1 MRYAVC
7 IKQVPVIARLELDP
21 ATKSLRREG
30 VPTEVSSFD
39 VRALIRALELRDST
53 GGEVVVVT
61 MGPPQAREAL
71 DYCLA
76 LGADRSVHLCDPAF
90 AGADTLATARTL
102 ARALEREAPDVILLG
117 RYSVD
122 AETSQ
127 VGPEIAELL
136 GMPQI
141 LAAHRLDLDVDSR
154 RAAAECE
161 TDDGYVTVTAT
172 LPVVVTAAEDLAPE
186 RFPKKAD
193 REAAAGKPRHTL
205 DLAGLGAAPEQ
216 VGAAGSPTWV
226 TDLRAV
232 PNQRLGTVF
241 DPATDPDAIRRLV
254 ATLVDEHGLFSTWRL
269 PAAEGSEPAPSVP
282 VRRSL
287 PGDLWCV
294 VDSRDGR
301 VTNVSLEIVARLR
314 QLADRIE
321 GRVSAV
327 VFNEGHD
334 EELARLAS
342 AGADRVLVCGGSRAL
357 RLSRQVALLAAAIA
371 VDAPGALV
379 FPATTFGREVAPRL
393 AARLG
398 LGLTSDCIDLDWD
411 SCGRLVQLKPA
422 FGGTVVAPVLSR
434 TVPELATVRPGV
446 LALPTDPVLRQAAA
460 RPLVIER
467 FDGKDAV
474 PTGRDV
480 EILSS
485 RATVDAGADLDS
497 AEIVIGIGKGVGGP
511 EGIDEVL
518 PLAELLGASLCATR
532 DVTDDG
538 WLPRQLQVGLTGR
551 AIAPKL
557 YIGLGIRGA
566 FEHMVGL
573 RRAGIVV
580 AVNKNAKAMVFKNA
594 DYGIVG
600 TIEEVVPELVA
611 QLGSRRRQ
619 AG

>member
-7 IKQVPVIARLELDP
+7 VKQVPVIARLEFDP
-21 ATKSLRREG
+21 ATKTLRREG

-53 GGEVVVVT
+53 GGEVVVLT
-61 MGPPQAREAL
+61 MGPPQAQEAL

-161 TDDGYVTVTAT
+161 TDDGYVTVTAS

-193 REAAAGKPRHTL
+193 REAAAGKPRQTVN
-205 DLAGLGAAPEQ
+205 LAELGAAPDQ

-232 PNQRLGTVF
+232 PSQRLGRIF
-241 DPATDPDAIRRLV
+241 DPAADPDAIANLV
-254 ATLVDEHGLFSTWRL
+254 TTLVDEHGLFSRWRL
-269 PAAEGSEPAPSVP
+269 PVAADDVPAASAP

-294 VDSRDGR
+294 VDSRAGR
-301 VTNVSLEIVARLR
+301 VANVSLEIVARLR
-314 QLADRIE
+314 QLADRID
-321 GRVSAV
+321 GRVSAIV
-327 VFNEGHD
+327 LNDCPD
-334 EELARLAS
+334 EELGHLAG
-342 AGADRVLVCGGSRAL
+342 AGADRVLVCDRPRAFG
-357 RLSRQVALLAAAIA
+357 LSRQVALLAAAIA
-371 VDAPGALV
+371 VHAPGALV
-379 FPATTFGREVAPRL
+379 FPATTFGRDIAPRL

-434 TVPELATVRPGV
+434 TIPELATVRPGV
-446 LALPTDPVLRQAAA
+446 LPPATEAAA
-460 RPLVIER
+460 RPLDIER
-467 FDGKDAV
+467 IDGKDAV

-480 EILSS
+480 EILSA
-485 RATVDAGADLDS
+485 RATIDGGADLDG
-497 AEIVIGIGKGVGGP
+497 AEIVLGIGKGVGGP
-511 EGIDEVL
+511 EGIDRIL

-580 AVNKNAKAMVFKNA
+580 AVNKNAKAMVFKSA

-600 TIEEVVPELVA
+600 TIEEVVP
-611 QLGSRRRQ
+611 QLITQLTERRRHLP
-619 AG
+619 